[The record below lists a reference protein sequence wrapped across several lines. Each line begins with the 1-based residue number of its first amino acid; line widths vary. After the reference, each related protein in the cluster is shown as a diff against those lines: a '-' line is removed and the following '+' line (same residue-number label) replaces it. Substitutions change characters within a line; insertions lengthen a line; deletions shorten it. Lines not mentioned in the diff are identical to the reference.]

1 MGLIM
6 WQSRAFKQLILGLC
20 VGWAASTVWAQSPA
34 YPVKEGQPLVL
45 ADWMERLH
53 EAARNRS
60 YTGTF
65 MVQSGSDMAA
75 SKIWHV
81 CDGRQQFERIE
92 TLTGSPRITL
102 RRNDEVMTFLPERQM
117 VLKERRDALRIFPDF
132 LRTPSQKIETYYQA
146 WRVGRDRVAGV
157 DAEVVDVVP
166 KDGLR
171 HGYRI
176 WSETTTGLVVKLQ
189 TRAASGQVLEQV
201 AFTELQLNAPV
212 KTDVL
217 ARQMSNTKGMRVVQP
232 QITPTQAESHGW
244 RLRADVPG
252 FQAMSTQVR
261 SYGEGQSTL
270 QWIFSDG
277 LASVSLFLQ
286 SFDANRHRQEGALAD
301 GVMQSMSKRV
311 GDHWVTAMGEVP
323 AETLGLFMQSIQRTR

>member
-1 MGLIM
+1 MLQLR
-6 WQSRAFKQLILGLC
+6 WFKQWLVGLC
-20 VGWAASTVWAQSPA
+20 LGCTVTALWANTSPFPA
-34 YPVKEGQPLVL
+34 KDGQPLVL
-45 ADWMERLH
+45 AEWMQRLH
-53 EAARNRS
+53 DAARNRA

-65 MVQSGSDMAA
+65 VVQSGSDMAV

-81 CDGRQQFERIE
+81 CDGRQQLERIE

-102 RRNDEVMTFLPERQM
+102 RRNDEVMTFMPERQM

-132 LRTPSQKIETYYQA
+132 LRTSSQKIETYYKA
-146 WRVGRDRVAGV
+146 WRVGRERVAGV

-166 KDGLR
+166 KDALR

-176 WSETTTGLVVKLQ
+176 WSESSTGLVVKLQ
-189 TRAASGQVLEQV
+189 TRDASGQVLEQV
-201 AFTELQLNAPV
+201 AFTELQLNVPL

-217 ARQMSNTKGMRVVQP
+217 ARQMNNTKGMRVVQP
-232 QITPTQAESHGW
+232 QITPTQAEGHGW

-261 SYGEGQSTL
+261 SYSDGQSTL

-277 LASVSLFLQ
+277 MASVSVFLQ
-286 SFDANRHRQEGALAD
+286 SFDANRHKQEGALAD

-311 GDHWVTAMGEVP
+311 GDHWITTMGEVP
-323 AETLGLFMQSIQRTR
+323 AGTLGLFMQSIQHTR

>member
-1 MGLIM
+1 MP
-6 WQSRAFKQLILGLC
+6 QSRWVKHWFLGVWLGC
-20 VGWAASTVWAQSPA
+20 VGTALWAQAPA
-34 YPVKEGQPLVL
+34 FPAKDGQPLVL
-45 ADWMERLH
+45 AEWMERFH
-53 EAARNRS
+53 EAARNRA

-65 MVQSGSDMAA
+65 VVQSGSEMAV

-92 TLTGSPRITL
+92 TLTGSPRVTL
-102 RRNDEVMTFLPERQM
+102 RRNDEVMTFVPERQM

-132 LRTPSQKIETYYQA
+132 LRTPSQKIEAYYQA
-146 WRVGRDRVAGV
+146 WKAGRERVAGV

-166 KDGLR
+166 KDALR

-176 WSETTTGLVVKLQ
+176 WSESTTGLVVKLQ
-189 TRAASGQVLEQV
+189 TRDAAGHVLEQV

-212 KTDVL
+212 KAEVL

-244 RLRADVPG
+244 RLKGDVPG
-252 FQAMSTQVR
+252 FQPMSTQVR
-261 SYGEGQSTL
+261 SYGEGQSTV

-277 LASVSLFLQ
+277 MASVSLFLQ
-286 SFDANRHRQEGALAD
+286 SFDANRHKQEGTLAD
-301 GVMQSMSKRV
+301 GVMQSVSKRM

>member
-1 MGLIM
+1 MGLAM
-6 WQSRAFKQLILGLC
+6 QNTRWMKQCLAGLWLGCMATAL
-20 VGWAASTVWAQSPA
+20 WAQLPA
-34 YPVKEGQPLVL
+34 FPVKEGQPLVL
-45 ADWMERLH
+45 SEWMQRLH
-53 EAARNRS
+53 DAARNRA

-65 MVQSGSDMAA
+65 VVQSGNDMAV

-81 CDGRQQFERIE
+81 CDGRQQLERIE

-102 RRNDEVMTFLPERQM
+102 RRNDEVMTFLPERQT

-146 WRVGRDRVAGV
+146 WKTGRERIAGV

-166 KDGLR
+166 KDALR

-176 WSETTTGLVVKLQ
+176 WSESSTGLVVKLQ
-189 TRAASGQVLEQV
+189 TRDAAGQVLEQV

-212 KTDVL
+212 KTEVL

-232 QITPTQAESHGW
+232 QMTATQAEAQGW
-244 RLRADVPG
+244 RLKADVPG
-252 FQAMSTQVR
+252 FQSMSTQVR
-261 SYGEGQSTL
+261 SYAEGQSTV

-277 LASVSLFLQ
+277 MASVSVFLQ
-286 SFDANRHRQEGALAD
+286 SFDANRHKQEGALAD
-301 GVMQSMSKRV
+301 GAMQSMSKRV